1 MMRPYGVSLL
11 AIPPGRLIKHA
22 NRFAFS
28 DLRVRTPIFES
39 PRCRYFMFWMF
50 RFVRAGERRAPRM
63 AQRYGNGATI
73 GGDML
78 HFPFRA
84 SLLFREVNGQ
94 ALMRLFLV
102 RRPMLR

>member
-1 MMRPYGVSLL
+1 MVRPGGVSLL

-28 DLRVRTPIFES
+28 DLRVCATIFEA

-50 RFVRAGERRAPRM
+50 RFVRAGERGALCM

-78 HFPFRA
+78 HFAFRPGRF
-84 SLLFREVNGQ
+84 FREVHGR
-94 ALMRLFLV
+94 ALVRCFLV
-102 RRPMLR
+102 HRPMLQ